1 MDGRQRQLNR
11 TESLQRRLSRALG
24 VAIVVVAMLAGGFS
38 FVSAFHAANALQDDT
53 LHQVAALFDRQRLA
67 PHQEKD
73 HGQPPAADEETRVV
87 VQHLSEG
94 AHAMDDG
101 ADDTGPVLPLPP
113 DLPVGLQTLELAGE
127 TFRVLVATTRLG
139 ESIAVS
145 QETAVRNTNA
155 LGSALRTLLPLLVLV
170 PVLLLLVADLV
181 RKMFSPLATLSA
193 DIDQRA
199 AQDLRPV
206 EEAGLPSEV
215 RPFAA
220 AINRLLLRVDSSM
233 QAQCRFV
240 ADAAHEL
247 RSPLTALSLQ
257 AERLAEVPLSEPA
270 RERLGA
276 LRQGIARGRNLLE
289 QLLSLAR
296 AQAAPAVNA
305 AALPG
310 VSLQHICRRVLEDLL
325 PLAEARHIDLGM
337 LETEGK
343 GHGDAQVQASE
354 TDLLT
359 VARNLVDNAI
369 RCTPVG
375 GRIDLSVST
384 EKHCAVLTVADSG
397 PGIALQERER
407 IFDPFYRTP
416 GSGPVGS
423 GLGLAIVQAVVQRL
437 NGRIVLDFTDA
448 HQRCGLRASVYF
460 PLPGAPQD

>member
-1 MDGRQRQLNR
+1 MDGCQRQLNR
-11 TESLQRRLSRALG
+11 SESLQRRLSWALG
-24 VAIVVVAMLAGGFS
+24 VAILVVAVLAGGFS

-67 PHQEKD
+67 PHQEQD
-73 HGQPPAADEETRVV
+73 HGQSPAPDEETRVV

-94 AHAMDDG
+94 THATGD
-101 ADDTGPVLPLPP
+101 DDTGPVLPLPEGLP
-113 DLPVGLQTLELAGE
+113 DGLQTLEVAGE
-127 TFRVLVATTRLG
+127 TFRVLVATTDLG
-139 ESIAVS
+139 KRIAVS
-145 QETAVRNTNA
+145 QETAVRNANA
-155 LGSALRTLLPLLVLV
+155 QGSALRTLVPLLVLV
-170 PVLLLLVADLV
+170 PVLLLVADLV
-181 RKMFSPLATLSA
+181 KKMFSPLAALSA
-193 DIDQRA
+193 DIDGRA
-199 AQDLRPV
+199 GQDLQPV
-206 EEAGLPSEV
+206 EETGLPSEV

-233 QAQCRFV
+233 QAQRRFV

-296 AQAAPAVNA
+296 AQAAPTVNA

-325 PLAEARHIDLGM
+325 PLAEARHIDLGV
-337 LETEGK
+337 EGSE
-343 GHGDAQVQASE
+343 DAQVQASE
-354 TDLLT
+354 TELLT

-369 RCTPVG
+369 RYTPVG
-375 GRIDLSVST
+375 GKIDLSVSR

-437 NGRIVLDFTDA
+437 NGHITLDFSDV
-448 HQRCGLRASVYF
+448 QQGCGLRVAVHF
-460 PLPGAPQD
+460 PLPGAL

>member
-11 TESLQRRLSRALG
+11 SESLQRRLSWALG
-24 VAIVVVAMLAGGFS
+24 VAILVVAVLAGGFS

-67 PHQEKD
+67 PHQEQD
-73 HGQPPAADEETRVV
+73 HGQSPAPDEETRVV

-94 AHAMDDG
+94 THATGD
-101 ADDTGPVLPLPP
+101 DDTGPVLPLPEGLP
-113 DLPVGLQTLELAGE
+113 DGLQTLEVAGE
-127 TFRVLVATTRLG
+127 TFRVLVATTDLG
-139 ESIAVS
+139 KRIAVS
-145 QETAVRNTNA
+145 QETAVRNANA
-155 LGSALRTLLPLLVLV
+155 QGSALRTLVPLLVLV

-181 RKMFSPLATLSA
+181 KKMFSPLAALSA
-193 DIDQRA
+193 DIDGRA
-199 AQDLRPV
+199 GQDLQPV
-206 EEAGLPSEV
+206 EETGLPSEV

-233 QAQCRFV
+233 QAQRRFV

-296 AQAAPAVNA
+296 AQAAPTVNA

-325 PLAEARHIDLGM
+325 PLAEARHIDLGV
-337 LETEGK
+337 EGSE
-343 GHGDAQVQASE
+343 DAQVQASE
-354 TDLLT
+354 TELLT

-369 RCTPVG
+369 RYTPVG
-375 GRIDLSVST
+375 GKIDLSVSR

-437 NGRIVLDFTDA
+437 NGHITLDFSDV
-448 HQRCGLRASVYF
+448 QQGCGLRVAVHF
-460 PLPGAPQD
+460 PLPGAL

>member
-233 QAQCRFV
+233 QAQRRFV

-296 AQAAPAVNA
+296 AQAAPTVNA

-325 PLAEARHIDLGM
+325 PLAEARHIDLGV
-337 LETEGK
+337 EGSE
-343 GHGDAQVQASE
+343 DAQVQASE
-354 TDLLT
+354 TELLT

-369 RCTPVG
+369 RYTPVG
-375 GRIDLSVST
+375 GKIDLSVSR

-437 NGRIVLDFTDA
+437 DGHITLDFSDV
-448 HQRCGLRASVYF
+448 QQGCGLRVAVHF
-460 PLPGAPQD
+460 PLPGAL

>member
-1 MDGRQRQLNR
+1 MDGCQRQLNR
-11 TESLQRRLSRALG
+11 SESLQRRLSWALG
-24 VAIVVVAMLAGGFS
+24 VAILVVAVLAGGFS

-67 PHQEKD
+67 PHQEQD
-73 HGQPPAADEETRVV
+73 HGQPPAPDEETRVV

-94 AHAMDDG
+94 THATGD
-101 ADDTGPVLPLPP
+101 DDTGPVLPLPEGLP
-113 DLPVGLQTLELAGE
+113 DGLQTLEVAGE
-127 TFRVLVATTRLG
+127 TFRVLVATTDLG
-139 ESIAVS
+139 ERIAVS
-145 QETAVRNTNA
+145 QETAVRNANA
-155 LGSALRTLLPLLVLV
+155 QGSALRTLVPLLVLV
-170 PVLLLLVADLV
+170 PVLLLVADLV
-181 RKMFSPLATLSA
+181 KKMFSPLAALSA
-193 DIDQRA
+193 DIDGRA
-199 AQDLRPV
+199 GQDLQPV
-206 EEAGLPSEV
+206 EETGLPSEV

-233 QAQCRFV
+233 QAQRRFV

-296 AQAAPAVNA
+296 AQAAPTVNA

-325 PLAEARHIDLGM
+325 PLAEARHIDLGV
-337 LETEGK
+337 EGSE
-343 GHGDAQVQASE
+343 DAQVQASE
-354 TDLLT
+354 TELLT

-369 RCTPVG
+369 RYTPVG
-375 GRIDLSVST
+375 GKIDLSVSR

-437 NGRIVLDFTDA
+437 NGHITLDFSDV
-448 HQRCGLRASVYF
+448 QQGCGLRVAVHF
-460 PLPGAPQD
+460 PLPGAL

>member
-1 MDGRQRQLNR
+1 MDGRQRQLSGSD
-11 TESLQRRLSRALG
+11 SLQRRLSWALG
-24 VAIVVVAMLAGGFS
+24 VAILVVAVLAGGFS
-38 FVSAFHAANALQDDT
+38 FVSAFHAANELQDDT
-53 LHQVAALFDRQRLA
+53 LHQVASLFDRQRLA
-67 PHQEKD
+67 PHQEQD
-73 HGQPPAADEETRVV
+73 HGQAPAADEETRVV

-94 AHAMDDG
+94 AHALG
-101 ADDTGPVLPLPP
+101 GDDTGPVLPLPP
-113 DLPVGLQTLELAGE
+113 DLSDGLQTLELAGE

-139 ESIAVS
+139 ERIAVS

-155 LGSALRTLLPLLVLV
+155 LGSALRTLVPLLVLV

-199 AQDLRPV
+199 ERDLQPI

-220 AINRLLLRVDSSM
+220 AINRLLLRVDRSM
-233 QAQCRFV
+233 QAQRRFV

-270 RERLGA
+270 RERLVT

-289 QLLSLAR
+289 QLLSLAK
-296 AQAAPAVNA
+296 AQAAPTVDA
-305 AALPG
+305 AAQPS

-337 LETEGK
+337 EGSS
-343 GHGDAQVQASE
+343 DAQVQASE

-369 RCTPVG
+369 RYTPVG
-375 GRIDLSVST
+375 GKVDLSVST
-384 EKHCAVLTVADSG
+384 DQHCAVLTVSDSG
-397 PGIALQERER
+397 PGIAPEERER

-423 GLGLAIVQAVVQRL
+423 GLGLAIVKAVVQRL
-437 NGRIVLDFTDA
+437 EGHVTLDFADA
-448 HQRCGLRASVYF
+448 QNNSGLRVSVYL
-460 PLPGAPQD
+460 PLRGVPQT